1 MKKIF
6 EKRLLF
12 IICFMLLNGIDFVR
26 NTQNGDLWNTAA
38 NATGLVMM
46 LIIGCKMPLKK
57 MVTPVNIIWTIICV
71 GLVGYGVSHNY
82 GPILQMY
89 HLAFAVAVMNVWWIV
104 IFAKHILLNRQ
115 EYFEGK
121 PGKLAILGLVL
132 TALMTFSRSGRVWPI
147 WFCAMFTMFYLQKYT
162 KKEQEELLDGMLD
175 GNILSFFCLQI
186 FAYGFRPY
194 DEPRYL
200 GAFNNCNITALHY
213 LVIYT
218 MVLLKLHQM
227 HMRGE
232 KRIWKVIFYIGACG
246 MLCFMFLTMGRTS
259 WIAAIVLTLVYG
271 LMVMRGIWKLTIQ
284 KLILRGAALGISTM
298 ILFPVV
304 FGTVRYL
311 PTILH
316 HPIWF
321 GAEYSIDKVH
331 SFDPADSWK
340 YVEMDEFLEQVF
352 GRIIRT
358 FGLWEENNVNANQ
371 QGSVEEEKIFVAGK
385 NMTLVGKVVS
395 AEADQ
400 IAISDMNAVE
410 DMNPVLDGNAVEDT
424 ELISEAN
431 ASERAELV
439 SEVNATEDSDIV
451 AETNVVDGT
460 EEAEVDM
467 EAILEYCRQHP
478 ETYVFSVGP
487 LEMDRS
493 LNIRLTIVDVYLRNL
508 NLLGH
513 TQNEG
518 HYEIVDQ
525 EFAMIWHAQNL
536 WLQVFYSYGIPTG
549 ILFLIATVYILILTI
564 KKIKRAP
571 EDPYS
576 IFSFF
581 VCITFFLYGTMEM
594 VWNIGQLI
602 FFMFFFV
609 LYGLGKQEKNSRGL
623 VDETKRKEEVDV

>member
-1 MKKIF
+1 MKKISG
-6 EKRLLF
+6 KQILF
-12 IICFMLLNGIDFVR
+12 TLCFMMLNGIDFIR

-46 LIIGCKMPLKK
+46 LIIGSKMPLKK
-57 MVTPVNIIWTIICV
+57 MVTPVNVIWTIMCV
-71 GLVGYGVSHNY
+71 GATGYAVWYNQ
-82 GPILQMY
+82 GPIFKMY
-89 HLAFAVAVMNVWWIV
+89 HLAVAVAVMNVWWIF
-104 IFAKHILLNRQ
+104 IFGKHMILHRD
-115 EYFEGK
+115 EYFVGK
-121 PGKLAILGLVL
+121 PGFLAILGLLMTV
-132 TALMTFSRSGRVWPI
+132 LMTFSRSGRIWPI

-162 KKEQEELLDGMLD
+162 KEEQYALLDAMVN

-213 LVIYT
+213 LIIYT

-227 HMRGE
+227 HMKEE
-232 KRIWKVIFYIGACG
+232 KKVWKAVFYIGACG
-246 MLCFMFLTMGRTS
+246 MLCFQFLTMGRTA
-259 WIAAIVLTLVYG
+259 WISSVVVTILYG
-271 LMVMRGIWKLTIQ
+271 FLVMRGIWKETFR
-284 KLILRGAALGISTM
+284 KLFLQGLAFGVSTV

-316 HPIWF
+316 HPVWF

-358 FGLWEENNVNANQ
+358 FGLWEENNVNNFS
-371 QGSVEEEKIFVAGK
+371 QGEAEEKDTLEVWEPKRVAR
-385 NMTLVGKVVS
+385 MVS
-395 AEADQ
+395 ADINDISTTSEIAEA
-400 IAISDMNAVE
+400 
-410 DMNPVLDGNAVEDT
+410 
-424 ELISEAN
+424 
-431 ASERAELV
+431 AE
-439 SEVNATEDSDIV
+439 EK
-451 AETNVVDGT
+451 GT
-460 EEAEVDM
+460 EAEVQEIDWEFIRM
-467 EAILEYCRQHP
+467 HP
-478 ETYVFSVGP
+478 EVFVFSVGP

-493 LNIRLTIVDVYLRNL
+493 LNIRLTIVATYLRDL

-513 TQNEG
+513 NQNEG
-518 HYEIVDQ
+518 HYIIADQ

-536 WLQVFYSYGIPTG
+536 WLQILYSYGIPTG
-549 ILFLIATVYILILTI
+549 ILFIIATIYILVMTYRRMQQE
-564 KKIKRAP
+564 K
-571 EDPYS
+571 ENPYQ

-594 VWNIGQLI
+594 VWNVGQLI

-609 LYGLGKQEKNSRGL
+609 LYGVGKR
-623 VDETKRKEEVDV
+623 EEIK